1 MQTRMIRRAAPR
13 LLPLVAAALFAMT
26 ARAGEYL
33 PDRIGLRPLRL
44 APLER
49 VVNEQML
56 AAHAALAGMLG
67 AGEVA
72 IPRGWRL
79 VNAVPLPQGAPAAAG
94 RGSGSGG
101 ATLLLVF
108 QDAASGAVHALAV
121 TGDGFVL
128 GSQGFT
134 VPAR

>member
-1 MQTRMIRRAAPR
+1 METRMIRRALPP
-13 LLPLVAAALFAMT
+13 LLSLVAATPLAMT
-26 ARAGEYL
+26 AQAGEYL
-33 PDRIGLRPLRL
+33 PDQIGLRPLRL
-44 APLER
+44 APIER

-72 IPRGWRL
+72 IPRSWRL
-79 VNAVPLPQGAPAAAG
+79 VNAVPLPQGAPAPAG
-94 RGSGSGG
+94 RGSGS

-121 TGDGFVL
+121 TGDGFVS
-128 GSQGFT
+128 GGQGFT